1 MRCLRSV
8 TMVMALSL
16 ICAAAAPAALAAPE
30 FVNGLALDAGPFS
43 FRIQCR

>member
-16 ICAAAAPAALAAPE
+16 ICAATLAGVARLGRRATAAAPSA
-30 FVNGLALDAGPFS
+30 S
-43 FRIQCR
+43 